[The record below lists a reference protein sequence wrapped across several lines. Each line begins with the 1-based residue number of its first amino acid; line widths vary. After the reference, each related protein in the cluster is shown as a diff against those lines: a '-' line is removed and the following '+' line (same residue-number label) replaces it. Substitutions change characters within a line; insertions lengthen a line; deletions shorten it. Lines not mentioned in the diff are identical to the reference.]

1 MLEKLLF
8 FPNFFSIAPELVVL
22 FPKQMH
28 SKRWVGALAV
38 PGAVGSGMV
47 WEKGSQGG
55 VYGAGRGVGITHP
68 RR

>member
-1 MLEKLLF
+1 M
-8 FPNFFSIAPELVVL
+8 L

-47 WEKGSQGG
+47 REKGSQGG
-55 VYGAGRGVGITHP
+55 VYGAGCGVGITHP